1 MVALAPLAL
10 CGVLVAKTWDENY
23 GNRDGRLRSLLT
35 TRDKSD
41 SVVTTVLFTLK
52 FILLKVSEIFVTYKI
67 GWVEKEIQGAE

>member
-41 SVVTTVLFTLK
+41 SVVPTVLFSLK
-52 FILLKVSEIFVTYKI
+52 FILLKVSDIFATI
-67 GWVEKEIQGAE
+67 

>member
-10 CGVLVAKTWDENY
+10 CGVLVVKTWDENY

-41 SVVTTVLFTLK
+41 SVVPTVLFSLK
-52 FILLKVSEIFVTYKI
+52 FILLKVSEIFATI
-67 GWVEKEIQGAE
+67 